1 MGTLG
6 KGLDD
11 PCLIKARAV
20 RRLRLEEGVVRT
32 NSLGEPLVQRP
43 TFERGRVGLGSDPH
57 KLMREATA
65 DIPILLSDF
74 CPSDPYCVALGKSLS
89 FPCLGAT
96 R

>member
-20 RRLRLEEGVVRT
+20 RRLRLEEGAVRT
-32 NSLGEPLVQRP
+32 SSLWEPLVQRP
-43 TFERGRVGLGSDPH
+43 TFERGWVGLGSDPH
-57 KLMREATA
+57 KLMHEATA
-65 DIPILLSDF
+65 DTPILSDF